1 MQSSKNEPMCDVQDK
16 ALKQVCV
23 VGSKNE
29 WMKKN
34 WQYQLKIQKKKKNE

>member
-1 MQSSKNEPMCDVQDK
+1 MRTKIEFLEYSRNLNMQSSKNEPMCDVQDK

-29 WMKKN
+29 
-34 WQYQLKIQKKKKNE
+34 